1 MAICRRLISPEEQS
15 AVPDCRNDHP
25 RRSHGNLISSNMS
38 FAGTNTLENKL
49 YEIAFDNN
57 QITTLKKNDFSNY
70 TKLRVL
76 SLRKN
81 QITTIEIGALPSPG
95 NLEVLDIG
103 NNLLDSNSICYLKN
117 LTEVWEMCP
126 SLLSILLTETCFQLI
141 IINSVQMIQ
150 VAMEIESVFTD
161 ETYPMCDFEDVE
173 VDMVS
178 KHASIEPPCPSA

>member
-1 MAICRRLISPEEQS
+1 MTMLTTCLLGEPIVLSKFRF
-15 AVPDCRNDHP
+15 V
-25 RRSHGNLISSNMS
+25 RSHGNLISSNMS

-70 TKLRVL
+70 TELRVL

-81 QITTIEIGALPSPG
+81 RITTIEIGALPSPG

-117 LTEVWEMCP
+117 LTEVWKNVSIVAEYITDGNV
-126 SLLSILLTETCFQLI
+126 LSIDNYQQCSDDTGTTDTDTI
-141 IINSVQMIQ
+141 ST
-150 VAMEIESVFTD
+150 AM
-161 ETYPMCDFEDVE
+161 PR
-173 VDMVS
+173 
-178 KHASIEPPCPSA
+178 ASSTGIL